1 MNKMWWLGV
10 LALAGS
16 ALYAQDISGNW
27 QGTLHAGPQDLRLI
41 VEIAKADGGG
51 WKASLFS
58 IDQTTNAIPV
68 SSVTLVGS
76 NLVLTVD
83 AVRGTYEGKL
93 TADGASIAGT
103 WTQGVPLPL
112 GCAALPKKRRGT
124 KIQRRTRSSSCP
136 SSRTSSWRCWI
147 GEAPGAPWFY

>member
-112 GCAALPKKRRGT
+112 ELRRAT
-124 KIQRRTRSSSCP
+124 KETAWDKDPTPHKIQFVSVEP
-136 SSRTSSWRCWI
+136 DVKLEVLDW
-147 GEAPGAPWFY
+147 EAPGAPWFY